1 MKKIRITVI
10 ILSAFILIF
19 TLAGCNKSYFFRKVD
34 FGMTRDEVKKAE
46 SSLGEPAS
54 VLNNSFLYREI
65 VYLDTGGDVIYSFD
79 ENDQLNGIIY
89 YAYEQ
94 YYTDDVYARVLS
106 ELKNKHEGYTPFEQE
121 NTDANI
127 ESWTIKNKDISVKLE
142 YKTGQYLVI
151 RYTLDK

>member
-1 MKKIRITVI
+1 MKKIRMTVV
-10 ILSAFILIF
+10 ILSVFILIF
-19 TLAGCNKSYFFRKVD
+19 TLAGCNKTYFFRKVD

-79 ENDQLNGIIY
+79 DDDRLNSIIY

-94 YYTDDVYARVLS
+94 YYTDEVYERILS
-106 ELKNKHEGYTPFEQE
+106 ELKNKHEGYAPSEQE
-121 NTDANI
+121 NIDAKI
-127 ESWTIKNKDISVKLE
+127 ESWTIKDKDITVKLE

-151 RYTLDK
+151 RYVLNK